1 MKKLLSILMTV
12 LLVLALA
19 VPALAEEAEAPAP
32 QIVDAKVITYVTDE
46 ARTTAAV
53 RIEYDQP
60 ITTGTYGLSDYFVNG
75 YDVRAVYV
83 SDTGVYQ
90 EAARTGNYVIVEFA
104 ISQVPGYS
112 EGKMNFWTTDNSYID
127 PTLDVYCP
135 GDDCWFTTTGCIH
148 FEADDYTYGSVT
160 SEDGTETLYR
170 LYIPEGYEA
179 ADESLEDL
187 PLVIW
192 LHGSGESGTDNEEQ
206 LLANRGAL
214 NFSSKEAQAA
224 HPCFVL
230 APQTNVGWN
239 DVALTNIKTIVDGM
253 LTEYNVDGSRIYVI
267 GCSMGGMGT
276 RQMIQ
281 MYPEMVAAG
290 IPLANN
296 AYDDV
301 ITRERFE
308 EDFAGYEGI
317 PMLYIVSADDPSMY
331 SKDESLTDEE
341 RSVEAQVANAVEA
354 FQAAGMTTYASIGDD
369 ALNGYLRGELAANEM
384 QEVLDAAA
392 EAGAD
397 KIFVTYLA
405 GTVQPAAHSSWM
417 PATANTAVRDW
428 IFAQVNDAPYT
439 AE

>member
-1 MKKLLSILMTV
+1 MKKLLNILLV
-12 LLVLALA
+12 LVLALSLA
-19 VPALAEEAEAPAP
+19 LPALAEEAEAPAP

-46 ARTTAAV
+46 ARTVAAV

-148 FEADDYTYGSVT
+148 FEADDYIAGSVT
-160 SEDGTETLYR
+160 SEGGVETLYR

-187 PLVIW
+187 PLVVW
-192 LHGSGESGTDNEEQ
+192 LHGGGESGTDNEEQ

-230 APQTNVGWN
+230 APQTNVGWA
-239 DVALTNIKTIVDGM
+239 DDALVNVNTIVLD
-253 LTEYNVDGSRIYVI
+253 LIANYNIDASRIYGI
-267 GCSMGGMGT
+267 GCSWAAWARAAWRRRT
-276 RQMIQ
+276 RICW
-281 MYPEMVAAG
+281 PR
-290 IPLANN
+290 LC
-296 AYDDV
+296 
-301 ITRERFE
+301 
-308 EDFAGYEGI
+308 
-317 PMLYIVSADDPSMY
+317 
-331 SKDESLTDEE
+331 
-341 RSVEAQVANAVEA
+341 RSPTTP
-354 FQAAGMTTYASIGDD
+354 MTTWAGRKRTVPPTKACRCSTSPPPTTRCLPPPTRNAPRKS
-369 ALNGYLRGELAANEM
+369 ALSR
-384 QEVLDAAA
+384 
-392 EAGAD
+392 
-397 KIFVTYLA
+397 
-405 GTVQPAAHSSWM
+405 
-417 PATANTAVRDW
+417 VR
-428 IFAQVNDAPYT
+428 
-439 AE
+439 

>member
-1 MKKLLSILMTV
+1 MKKLLNILLV
-12 LLVLALA
+12 LVLALSLA
-19 VPALAEEAEAPAP
+19 LPALAEEAEAPAP

-46 ARTTAAV
+46 ARTVAAV

-148 FEADDYTYGSVT
+148 FEADDYIAGSVT
-160 SEDGTETLYR
+160 SEGGVETLYR

-230 APQTNVGWN
+230 APQTTIRWVDDALVNVK
-239 DVALTNIKTIVDGM
+239 AIVDD
-253 LTEYNVDGSRIYVI
+253 LIANYNVDASRIYCI
-267 GCSMGGMGT
+267 GCSMGGSGT
-276 RQMIQ
+276 RNLAQA
-281 MYPEMVAAG
+281 YPEMLAAAVP
-290 IPLANN
+290 IANKP
-296 AYDDV
+296 YDDSSDAG
-301 ITRERFE
+301 
-308 EDFAGYEGI
+308 EDRSLYEGL
-317 PMLYIVSADDPSMY
+317 PMLFITSADDGVS
-331 SKDESLTDEE
+331 SNESLPEDQRT
-341 RSVEAQVANAVEA
+341 VEASMTL
-354 FQAAGMTTYASIGDD
+354 AAELFESLGMTTYVSVGDD

-405 GTVQPAAHSSWM
+405 GTVEPAAHSSWM
-417 PATANTAVRDW
+417 PATANTALRDW
-428 IFAQVNDAPYT
+428 MFAQVNDAPY
-439 AE
+439 AG

>member
-1 MKKLLSILMTV
+1 MKKLFNILLV
-12 LLVLALA
+12 LVLALSLA
-19 VPALAEEAEAPAP
+19 LPALAEEAEAPAP

-46 ARTTAAV
+46 ARTVAAV

-104 ISQVPGYS
+104 ISQVPGYY

-148 FEADDYTYGSVT
+148 FEAEDYIYGSVT

-239 DVALTNIKTIVDGM
+239 DVALANVKAIVDD
-253 LTEYNVDGSRIYVI
+253 LIAAYNIDTARIYSI
-267 GCSMGGMGT
+267 GCSMGGSGT
-276 RQMIQ
+276 RNLALS
-281 MYPEMVAAG
+281 YPELLAAAVP
-290 IPLANN
+290 IANKP
-296 AYDDV
+296 YDDCNDAG
-301 ITRERFE
+301 
-308 EDFAGYEGI
+308 EDRSLYEGL
-317 PMLYIVSADDPSMY
+317 PMLFITSADDGTSSNEELPEDQRTVEASMTLAAELF
-331 SKDESLTDEE
+331 ESL
-341 RSVEAQVANAVEA
+341 
-354 FQAAGMTTYASIGDD
+354 GMTTYVSVGDD

-428 IFAQVNDAPYT
+428 MFAQVNDAPY
-439 AE
+439 AG

>member
-46 ARTTAAV
+46 ARTVAAV

-104 ISQVPGYS
+104 ISQVPGYY

-148 FEADDYTYGSVT
+148 FEADDYIAGSVT
-160 SEDGTETLYR
+160 SEGGVETLYR

-192 LHGSGESGTDNEEQ
+192 LHGSGESGTDNEET

-230 APQTNVGWN
+230 APQTNVGWA
-239 DVALTNIKTIVDGM
+239 DDALVNVNTIVLD
-253 LTEYNVDGSRIYVI
+253 LIANYNIDASRIYGI

-276 RQMIQ
+276 RRLAQA
-281 MYPEMVAAG
+281 YPDMLAAAVP
-290 IPLANN
+290 IANN
-296 AYDDV
+296 AYDDMGG
-301 ITRERFE
+301 E
-308 EDFAGYEGI
+308 EENRAAYEGL
-317 PMLYIVSADDPSMY
+317 PMLYITSADDPV
-331 SKDESLTDEE
+331 LTSSNEERTEEE
-341 RSVEAQVANAVEA
+341 RSIEGQMTFAIAA
-354 FQAAGMTTYASIGDD
+354 FEELGMTTYASIGDD
-369 ALNGYLRGELAANEM
+369 ALNGYLRGELSALEM
-384 QEVLDAAA
+384 QKVLDAAA

-405 GTVQPAAHSSWM
+405 GTVPPAPHSSWM

-428 IFAQVNDAPYT
+428 MFAQVNDAPY
-439 AE
+439 AG